1 MGGRKF
7 IKEDAE
13 NLSKAMWQLDKDG
26 VIEFYDAVME
36 HIPGVEQVRLHE
48 LSLLILDLHCS
59 PDGRECHASS
69 MNLPLRS

>member
-13 NLSKAMWQLDKDG
+13 NLAKAMWQLDKDG

-36 HIPGVEQVRLHE
+36 HIPGIEQVSRLKRH
-48 LSLLILDLHCS
+48 
-59 PDGRECHASS
+59 G
-69 MNLPLRS
+69 